1 MHVSASAVLVV
12 SRLYRSTEVSI
23 KKSGRIIKDEHG
35 EVACIHLAVAGI
47 AQSSKIRA
55 SDTCG

>member
-1 MHVSASAVLVV
+1 MV
-12 SRLYRSTEVSI
+12 SRLYTEVSI

>member
-1 MHVSASAVLVV
+1 MHVSTSAVLVV
-12 SRLYRSTEVSI
+12 SRLYTEVSI